1 MYLSIMYVNKYF
13 DALRE
18 QRKKYGQNVENIGLK
33 YDELRQFMCK
43 IPEERNVGR
52 YLEGQGFVSLA
63 GIEGKV
69 KPPLFINTT
78 EGYTLAVS
86 ETDLANIKAG
96 RVRIKRRTGTLKF
109 D

>member
-1 MYLSIMYVNKYF
+1 MYVSKYF

-18 QRKKYGQNVENIGLK
+18 QRRKYGTNAENIELS

-63 GIEGKV
+63 GLEGKV
-69 KPPLFINTT
+69 KSPLFINATD
-78 EGYTLAVS
+78 GYTLAVS
-86 ETDLANIKAG
+86 ETDLANIRAG
-96 RVRIKRRTGTLKF
+96 RVRVRRRSGTLKF
-109 D
+109 E